1 MPTPLD
7 DAQRAVE
14 PTVPTGTVTE
24 ERPPAAAD
32 SPRRARTR
40 DRLVEAAWA
49 VFAEHGLAGASVE
62 AVVERAGFTRGAFY
76 SNFSSKEELFLTVMA
91 RGRRQWIARLA
102 ARADELLPAAADAPA
117 VVPEDTVGP
126 IVMELLGSP
135 FDFRRDALMQAEFRL
150 LALRDDD
157 LARAYVEDRDA
168 FEESLVPL
176 VTDILQRGGRRALL
190 DPRSLVR
197 LLAALHKE
205 TVVDALLAGD
215 DEAAAAAAGHAAVVE
230 VLPLLITPPAA

>member
-7 DAQRAVE
+7 DAQRAVG
-14 PTVPTGTVTE
+14 PTVPSGTVTE
-24 ERPPAAAD
+24 ERPPAASD

-91 RGRRQWIARLA
+91 RGREQWIARLV
-102 ARADELLPAAADAPA
+102 ARADELLPSSDAPA

-157 LARAYVEDRDA
+157 LARAYVADRDA

-190 DPRSLVR
+190 DARSLVR

-205 TVVDALLAGD
+205 TVVDALLSGS
-215 DEAAAAAAGHAAVVE
+215 DEAQAAAAGHAAVVE